1 MAANAKNK
9 TNENFDLSHKTVA
22 VLATHGFE
30 QSELT
35 EPVKALRDAGATVHI
50 VSPDKG
56 RIKGWKNGE
65 WGEEV
70 GVDRTIDAAQ
80 ARVDEYDGLV
90 LPGGVMNP
98 DQLRMREDATRFVR
112 EFFKAGKPVAAI
124 CHGPQILIDAGVI
137 EGREL
142 TSYPSIKN
150 DLKNAGARWTDQ
162 AVVVDE
168 GLVTSRKPDDL
179 PDFNAKLLEELAEG
193 VHAGNKTA

>member
-1 MAANAKNK
+1 MTRNVNQPRSK
-9 TNENFDLSHKTVA
+9 DLSSKTVA

-35 EPVKALRDAGATVHI
+35 EPVEALRNAGATVHV
-50 VSPDKG
+50 VSPEKG
-56 RIKGWKNGE
+56 RIKGWKNGN
-65 WGEEV
+65 WGDEV
-70 GVDRTIDAAQ
+70 GVDRTIDEAQ
-80 ARVDEYDGLV
+80 ARADEYDGLV

-98 DQLRMREDATRFVR
+98 DKLRMREDATRFVR

-142 TSYPSIKN
+142 TSYPAIKN

-162 AVVVDE
+162 EVVVDQ
-168 GLVTSRKPDDL
+168 GLVTSRTPDDL
-179 PDFNAKLLEELAEG
+179 PAFNAKLLEELAEG